1 MSEQSKH
8 FKARAQ
14 ELVSQMTLEEKA
26 LLLSGGSAWTT
37 HKIDRLGI
45 PSIFMT
51 DGPHGLRKALGQ
63 NIAESVPAT
72 CFPTASALAS
82 SWDPELI
89 QQVGAALARESQA
102 SDVQILL
109 GPGINMKRSP
119 QGGRNFEYF
128 SEDPVLAGHMAAAY
142 IQGVQSEG
150 VGTSLKH
157 FAVNNQEHERM
168 VSSSNLDERTLRE
181 IYLPAFEI
189 AITQAQPW
197 SVMCAYN
204 KVNGVYAS
212 ENRLLLEDIL
222 RKEWGFEGFVVSDW
236 GAVHDRA
243 KGVLAGLNLE
253 MPGSGDVNRKKIIEA
268 VNAGQLPVSRLD
280 EVVASLVAVVLKAVE
295 NRRTGA
301 AFDADRHHALARQ
314 VAGESIILLKNEGN
328 LLPLD
333 VGGKKKIALIG
344 AFAKEPRY
352 QGAGSSQVNPTRIS
366 NAYDELVALLGG
378 SERIGYASGYDT
390 EGVTTSALIEEARH
404 QAVSADVAI
413 VFAGLP
419 DSHES
424 EGFDR
429 ASLEMPEGHNRLI
442 NAVTQVQPNTV
453 VVLMNGSAITMPWM
467 GRVRAILEGW
477 LTGQAGGGA
486 IADVLTGRVNPSAKL
501 SETFPMRLEDT
512 PTATEFPGLNQQA
525 HYGEGV
531 FIGYR
536 YYDKKA
542 ITPLFPFGFGLS
554 YTTFAYSDLTLGA
567 SSIKDTESLTVQLK
581 VKNTGKVAGKE
592 VVQLYVREDKPAV
605 SRPEKE
611 LKAFAKVA
619 LEPGQEKT
627 VSFTLK
633 QRDFAYYNVAL
644 HRWTVNP
651 GRFDIL
657 VGGSS
662 RNLPLSKQVQV
673 EASEVHV
680 PTLTRDSTVK
690 EFKNHPKGQAFYM
703 RLAKV
708 IMGESYGTPDTVKR
722 TPQEER
728 ARKKA
733 EASTLVFVHDMPVY
747 KLIAFSEGKF
757 SEQMLNDI
765 LSQVQ

>member
-1 MSEQSKH
+1 MSEQSKGY
-8 FKARAQ
+8 KAKAQ
-14 ELVSQMTLEEKA
+14 ELVSKMTLEEKA
-26 LLLSGGSAWTT
+26 LLLSGNGAWTT
-37 HKIDRLGI
+37 HKIERLGI

-51 DGPHGLRKALGQ
+51 DGPHGLRKAVGPST
-63 NIAESVPAT
+63 ADSVPAT

-82 SWDPELI
+82 SWDTELI
-89 QQVGAALARESQA
+89 RQVGAALARESQA
-102 SDVQILL
+102 HDVQVLL

-119 QGGRNFEYF
+119 LGGRNFEYF
-128 SEDPVLAGHMAAAY
+128 SEDPVLAGRLAAAY
-142 IQGVQSEG
+142 IQGVQGEG

-157 FAVNNQEHERM
+157 FAVNNQEFERM
-168 VSSSNLDERTLRE
+168 VNSSNLDERTLHE

-204 KVNGVYAS
+204 KINGVYAS
-212 ENRLLLEDIL
+212 ENPLLLEDIL
-222 RKEWGFEGFVVSDW
+222 RKAWGFEGFVVSDW

-243 KGVLAGLNLE
+243 KGVMAGLNLE

-280 EVVASLVAVVLKAVE
+280 EVVASLVAVVLKASE
-295 NRRTGA
+295 SRRTGVR
-301 AFDADRHHALARQ
+301 FDMDQHHALARQ
-314 VAGESIILLKNEGN
+314 VAGESVILLKNDDRI
-328 LLPLD
+328 LPLD
-333 VGGKKKIALIG
+333 AGGKKKIALVG

-352 QGAGSSQVNPTRIS
+352 QGAGSSQVNPARIS
-366 NAYDELVALLGG
+366 NAYDELVEILGG
-378 SERIGYASGYDT
+378 SERIAYAEGYDF
-390 EGVTTSALIEEARH
+390 EGVTTAQLLDDARQ
-404 QAVSADVAI
+404 QAKNADVAI

-429 ASLEMPEGHNRLI
+429 PNLDMPEGHNQLI
-442 NAVTQVQPNTV
+442 DAVSQVQPNTV
-453 VVLMNGSAITMPWM
+453 VVLMNGSAIAMPWV
-467 GRVRAILEGW
+467 GRVKGILEGW

-486 IADVLTGRVNPSAKL
+486 IADILTGKVNPSAKL
-501 SETFPMRLEDT
+501 QETFPVRTEDT
-512 PTATEFPGLNQQA
+512 PTAIEFPGLNQQA

-536 YYDKKA
+536 YYDKKN

-554 YTTFAYSDLTLGA
+554 YTTFAYSEMTLSA
-567 SSIKDTESLTVQLK
+567 SSIKDTGSLTVQVK
-581 VKNTGKVAGKE
+581 VKNMGKVAGKE
-592 VVQLYVREDKPAV
+592 IVQLYVREEVPAV

-619 LEPGQEKT
+619 LQPGEEKT
-627 VSFTLK
+627 VSFTLNP
-633 QRDFAYYNVAL
+633 RDFAYYNAQL

-662 RNLPLSKQVQV
+662 RDLPLRKPVSV
-673 EASEVHV
+673 EAQVAV
-680 PTLTRDSTVK
+680 PTLTRNSMVK
-690 EFKNHPKGQAFYM
+690 EFKDHPKGKAFYS
-703 RLAKV
+703 RLTSI
-708 IMGESYGTPDTVKR
+708 IMGGTTEDQSTVKR
-722 TPQEER
+722 TLREER

-733 EASTLVFVHDMPVY
+733 EMSTLVFVNDMPAY

-757 SEQMLNDI
+757 TEQMLNDI
-765 LSQVQ
+765 IAQVQ

>member
-1 MSEQSKH
+1 MSKQSKDY
-8 FKARAQ
+8 KARAQ

-26 LLLSGGSAWTT
+26 LLLSGNGAWTT
-37 HKIDRLGI
+37 HPIARLGI

-51 DGPHGLRKALGQ
+51 DGPHGLRKAQGL
-63 NIAESVPAT
+63 NISESVPAT
-72 CFPTASALAS
+72 CFPTASSLAS
-82 SWDPELI
+82 TWNTELI
-89 QQVGAALARESQA
+89 QQVGAAMARECQA
-102 SDVQILL
+102 NDVQLLL

-119 QGGRNFEYF
+119 LGGRNFEYF
-128 SEDPVLAGHMAAAY
+128 SEDPLLAGQLAASY
-142 IQGVQSEG
+142 IQGVQGEG

-157 FAVNNQEHERM
+157 FAVNNQEFERM
-168 VSSSNLDERTLRE
+168 VNDSNLDERTLRE

-212 ENRLLLEDIL
+212 ENPLLLEQIL
-222 RKEWGFEGFVVSDW
+222 RKEWEFEGFVVSDW
-236 GAVHDRA
+236 GAVHDRV
-243 KGVLAGLNLE
+243 KGVLAGLHLE

-280 EVVASLVAVVLKAVE
+280 EVVGALLAVVLKASE
-295 NRRTGA
+295 SRRTGA
-301 AFDADRHHALARQ
+301 RADLEQHHVLARQ
-314 VAGESIILLKNEGN
+314 VAGESIVLLKNEDH
-328 LLPLD
+328 LLPVD

-344 AFAKEPRY
+344 AFAKDPRY

-366 NAYDELVALLGG
+366 NTYDELVALVGG
-378 SERIGYASGYDT
+378 SERIGYASGYDS
-390 EGVTTSALIEEARH
+390 EGVTTAQLLDEARQ
-404 QAVSADVAI
+404 QARDADVAI

-429 ASLEMPEGHNRLI
+429 ASLDIPEGHNRLI
-442 NAVTQVQPNTV
+442 DAVSQVQPNTV
-453 VVLMNGSAITMPWM
+453 VVLMNGSAITMPWV
-467 GRVRAILEGW
+467 GRVKAILEAW

-486 IADVLTGRVNPSAKL
+486 IADILTGKVNPSAKL
-501 SETFPMRLEDT
+501 AETFPQRLEDT

-525 HYGEGV
+525 YYGEGV

-536 YYDKKA
+536 YYDKKN

-567 SSIKDTESLTVQLK
+567 QSIKDTDSLTVQLK

-592 VVQLYVREDKPAV
+592 IVQLYIREDRPVV
-605 SRPEKE
+605 SRPDKE
-611 LKAFAKVA
+611 LKAFTKVA

-633 QRDFAYYNVAL
+633 RRDFAYYDTTH

-662 RNLPLSKQVQV
+662 RDLPLRKHVQV
-673 EASEVHV
+673 ETTQV
-680 PTLTRDSTVK
+680 PVPKLTRESMVK
-690 EFKNHPKGQAFYM
+690 EFKNHPKGQALYPQ
-703 RLAKV
+703 LKNV
-708 IMGESYGTPDTVKR
+708 IMGSFEEPTPVKR
-722 TPQEER
+722 TPREEY

-733 EASTLVFVHDMPVY
+733 EMSTLVFVNDMPAY

-757 SEQMLNDI
+757 TEQMLNDI
-765 LSQVQ
+765 LAQVQ